1 MNNLIKINQYHLA
14 VQTSGEVGVRLNYLA
29 PDINSVVVKIN
40 DATVLPVSYEWRF
53 NDIAIVSGPVLANCK
68 LYWTGADIS
77 IDDKIEIDYDTYSLD
92 GNTPAQPPVGTGIV

>member
-53 NDIAIVSGPVLANCK
+53 NDIAIVSGPVLAN
-68 LYWTGADIS
+68 
-77 IDDKIEIDYDTYSLD
+77 
-92 GNTPAQPPVGTGIV
+92 